1 VNYTLGYGLISLLF
15 GIYLLVYRNDL
26 ARSNVGQRRWLKR
39 WLGLDLPG
47 QSEERQKPYWVMLGV
62 VFVVLGVAMIVIGGY
77 WWMTS

>member
-1 VNYTLGYGLISLLF
+1 M
-15 GIYLLVYRNDL
+15 
-26 ARSNVGQRRWLKR
+26 KR